1 MKNLNCNLILENWR
15 YYNMRRKK
23 LTSVAYMDGKV
34 FIKDVVQMALDQNK
48 MLSDLK
54 EELKEQYPEIEFKVE
69 RV

>member
-1 MKNLNCNLILENWR
+1 MK
-15 YYNMRRKK
+15 RKK

-54 EELKEQYPEIEFKVE
+54 EELKEQYPKIEFKVE